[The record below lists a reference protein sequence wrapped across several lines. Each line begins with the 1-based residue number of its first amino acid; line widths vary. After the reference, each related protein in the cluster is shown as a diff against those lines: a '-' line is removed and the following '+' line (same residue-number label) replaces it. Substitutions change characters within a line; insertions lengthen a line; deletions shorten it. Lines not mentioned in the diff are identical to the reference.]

1 MGRFVALSVFVAV
14 LVVGGSVAL
23 AANLL
28 GSPASIGKLSLTAG
42 TIPSSQNGSVKLKKI
57 PDFIA
62 AVGRTGKLVGYIP
75 REYVLPSNSVNSP
88 VSSKLGGVAPVYA
101 RNLKILVGHMYPGI
115 GFVPLGTSRTS
126 EQCLPEWNVSTSA
139 GAAVTTQPIDCPS
152 TIENV
157 PSIVGMYL
165 PTAMATVSSLS
176 LTSQIV
182 YVHSGSVLAGYVV
195 SVTPPA
201 DTKIPARSEIKVVS
215 SLGANSG

>member
-165 PTAMATVSSLS
+165 P
-176 LTSQIV
+176 
-182 YVHSGSVLAGYVV
+182 
-195 SVTPPA
+195 
-201 DTKIPARSEIKVVS
+201 PARSEIKVVS